1 MIVAFFGPSCVVK
14 TTIARVLQDQLAL
27 PLRSCGA
34 AVVERAARVGVPF
47 TDLPDEEHRAV
58 DHDTLSWVVS
68 RQSCLVEGRF
78 LDSVL
83 APVAGPTILVR
94 LNARVE
100 DRCRRWAARS
110 TPSMSIRLEEL
121 DRIDDTLRARL
132 YGTSQ
137 RIQPVLTLS
146 TSELSVEVCAE
157 RVVSLLGASLAAR
170 G

>member
-1 MIVAFFGPSCVVK
+1 MIVAFFGPSCVGK
-14 TTIARVLQDQLAL
+14 TTIARVLQDQFGL

-34 AVVERAARVGVPF
+34 AVVGRAARLSVPF

-58 DHDTLSWVVS
+58 DCDTLSWVAS
-68 RQSCLVEGRF
+68 HPSCLVDGRF

-83 APVAGPTILVR
+83 APVAGQTIFVR
-94 LNARVE
+94 LDATAE

-110 TPSMSIRLEEL
+110 TPSMFIRLEEL

-132 YGTSQ
+132 YGTSE
-137 RIQPVLTLS
+137 RIQPVLMLN
-146 TSELSVEVCAE
+146 TSDLSVEACVQ
-157 RVVSLLGASLAAR
+157 RLVSILSASLTAR